1 MEISLNR
8 LKDVNTINS
17 ITNNISIKVEVKED
31 TLKPF
36 DLVTWISKSQLRSGS
51 PSEYLGIYNNYLN
64 EWHITKGS
72 TDSEK
77 QSGIKSLYKTLLKNV
92 AINYSTD
99 EERRW
104 LRNIDLNDPAD
115 LDVAMPFFSSRLKEI
130 CLYFASQREEV
141 KQQRLRYD
149 LAGSVKGSK
158 QLVVSDL
165 ITLVKRDD
173 YILQY
178 KSTKPTI
185 DVVLEDF
192 NITVDELYDISQDYF
207 DIPVTRTSPVTGTRG
222 DYYNFQ
228 QFTIDPLIFIDE
240 DASVKRLIEGYD
252 TELQSVCATNILTSD
267 LSQLVA
273 DVSFT
278 DDELTQL
285 PDSEF
290 INYIKTR
297 ENLNI
302 VNEKNLPTEHGGVDM
317 FYLSAGSTD
326 SNYVSGQL
334 FKSSK
339 PFRNLHNRY
348 NSTINFFPDT
358 SSMVSVKEIG
368 RFFVPDNI
376 GTANFFSLNP
386 KPKVLTDKLSAGQV
400 YSFPDPDIYGAGTG
414 ATQKTNPAP
423 IDHDEDI
430 TWTKAD
436 RSNER
441 LQGDIVN
448 QVQLQKFYPYSSK
461 EEESLEPQ
469 VGVSRVS
476 DPVDFWSGEERDIW
490 GNDDVYTPAL
500 QNTFDH
506 DSRQADLMVTDRS
519 IYNWKTDIYGNEY
532 AVYKNV
538 EPLQLAS
545 LREDTNY
552 ICKTLDFE
560 EFDNGET
567 ELSFID
573 YIDGGRV
580 NGIDPYVEN
589 LNPSQ
594 TFTAQA
600 SGFGKIDP
608 VFDEVCYGANYLP
621 DTCPVPP
628 PEIICEN
635 LDGGVYGY
643 SDASY
648 SVSSSGI
655 NFNQSVEE
663 DTLALAETFYFNTK
677 HCDDDGSRDYTYSI
691 ESSVPLYKPN
701 PESTNSQV
709 VSALESSFQA
719 LTTLYQQSS
728 SGGLIE
734 FRNKYGI
741 GKGSPLIEAFASVFN
756 RYENDPTLS
765 YIYNDIK
772 NNNIVD
778 IDIIY
783 DILVLYGQDYIVFEK
798 INFDYDTGTIQPST
812 LNNAIIKTTGTK
824 LERTIPLFFNEDK
837 KYILC
842 GRMREL
848 VDCNA
853 CYPQFI
859 KLDVETLQLS
869 TEFPNSS
876 ADQLEFKL
884 PSNLYQYTITDLED
898 IKLSYNNT
906 LDKYNIT
913 YFGSISGHEAGVPAV
928 SGIKV
933 LFSHDFRYIL
943 NSLELVD
950 ASVFHTDAIENIP
963 QSVSKDISEY
973 TVELENGVTNI
984 NLATN
989 IGHTLSAYEFTMTV
1003 NARALTAGD
1012 YSFTKFVYDFGDGS
1026 DILEK
1031 QRDILWN
1038 DPATLG
1044 TEDLDELLKLLGPDW
1059 GDPKALT
1066 PEHTYYFN
1074 NQTQTL
1080 TATVSAV
1087 HNNFDVDVYNI
1098 VIDTAPYS
1106 IKSSVDD
1113 IKLIDTQYYTD
1124 SNNTE
1129 KILLTL
1135 ETQNPKR
1142 IAMATLQKNLN
1153 EENNL
1158 PDLTDLTYTYT
1169 LVQGEGDDH
1178 NNLFYIHTNGDGSQE
1193 LKARYSLSAG
1203 EYSVRIKSTDELD
1216 AYTEKVF
1223 IVIIER
1229 DMC

>member
-8 LKDVNTINS
+8 LKNVNTINS
-17 ITNNISIKVEVKED
+17 ITNNISAKVEVKED

-36 DLVTWISKSQLRSGS
+36 DLITWINKSQLRSGT
-51 PSEYLGIYNNYLN
+51 PNEYLGIYNNYLN
-64 EWHITKGS
+64 TWHANKGS
-72 TDSEK
+72 TASEK
-77 QSGIKSLYKTLLKNV
+77 QTGIKSLYKTLLKNV

-130 CLYFASQREEV
+130 CLYFANQREEV

-173 YILQY
+173 FILQY
-178 KSTKPTI
+178 KSTKPSI

-192 NITVDELYDISQDYF
+192 NIVVDELYDISQDYF
-207 DIPVTRTSPVTGTRG
+207 DIPSTRVATVTGDRG
-222 DYYNFQ
+222 DYYKFQ
-228 QFTIDPLIFIDE
+228 QFTVDPLVFIDE
-240 DASVKRLIEGYD
+240 DTSVKHLIESYD
-252 TELQSVCATNILTSD
+252 TELQSTDTSTILTSD
-267 LSQLVA
+267 LSELVA

-278 DDELTQL
+278 EEELTQL

-297 ENLNI
+297 ENLNL

-317 FYLSAGSTD
+317 FYLSAGSSTSD
-326 SNYVSGQL
+326 FVSGSL
-334 FKSSK
+334 FKSTK
-339 PFRNLHNRY
+339 PYRNLHNRY
-348 NSTINFFPDT
+348 NSTVNFFPDVG
-358 SSMVSVKEIG
+358 SMVSVKQLG

-376 GTANFFSLNP
+376 GTANYFSLSP
-386 KPKVLTDKLSAGQV
+386 KPKVLTSELSAGQI
-400 YSFPDPDIYGAGTG
+400 YTFPDPDIYGTGLGTS
-414 ATQKTNPAP
+414 KTANTAP
-423 IDHDEDI
+423 IDHDE
-430 TWTKAD
+430 TVSWTKAD
-436 RSNER
+436 RSNEKF
-441 LQGDIVN
+441 QGDIVN

-469 VGVSRVS
+469 VGVSRVT
-476 DPVDFWSGEERDIW
+476 DPVDFWTGEEKDIW
-490 GNDDVYTPAL
+490 ANDDVYTPEL

-506 DSRQADLMVTDRS
+506 DDRQDDLLVTDRS

-532 AVYKNV
+532 SIYKNV
-538 EPLQLAS
+538 SPLSLAS
-545 LREDTNY
+545 LQEDTEY
-552 ICKTLDFE
+552 VCSTLDFK
-560 EFDNGET
+560 EFDNSET
-567 ELSFID
+567 ELSTVNF
-573 YIDGGRV
+573 IDGGRV
-580 NGIDPYVEN
+580 PGTDPLPEN

-594 TFTAQA
+594 SYVGGL
-600 SGFGKIDP
+600 SGFGAVDP
-608 VFDEVCYGANYLP
+608 VFDTVSYGANFLP
-621 DTCPVPP
+621 DICPVPV
-628 PEIICEN
+628 ETFICEN

-643 SDASY
+643 SVDSY
-648 SVSSSGI
+648 SASNSGL
-655 NFNQSVEE
+655 NFNQV
-663 DTLALAETFYFNTK
+663 DDDITFPDTFYFNTK
-677 HCDDDGSRDYTYSI
+677 HCDEDGERDYTYSI
-691 ESSVPLYKPN
+691 ESDVPLYKPN
-701 PESTNSQV
+701 PAATNSQL
-709 VSALESSFQA
+709 VSSVNTFTSLNTVFEESSA
-719 LTTLYQQSS
+719 
-728 SGGLIE
+728 GGLIE

-741 GKGSPLIEAFASVFN
+741 GRGSPLIEAFSAVFD
-756 RYENDPTLS
+756 RYENDATLS
-765 YIYNDIK
+765 YIYDDVK

-783 DILVLYGQDYIVFEK
+783 DILVLYGSDYILFEK

-812 LNNAIIKTTGTK
+812 LNNAIIKTSGAK

-842 GRMREL
+842 GRMREI

-859 KLDVETLQLS
+859 KLDIETLQLS
-869 TEFPNSS
+869 TEFPNTS
-876 ADQLEFKL
+876 AEQLQFKL

-943 NSLELVD
+943 NNMELTD

-963 QSVSKDISEY
+963 QSISKDISEY
-973 TVELENGVTNI
+973 TVSLENGASNV
-984 NLATN
+984 NLATS
-989 IGHTLSAYEFTMTV
+989 IGHSLSAYEFTLTV
-1003 NARALTAGD
+1003 NARSLTAGD
-1012 YSFTKFVYDFGDGS
+1012 YSFTKFIYDFGDGS
-1026 DILEK
+1026 ELVEK
-1031 QRDILWN
+1031 QRDILWD
-1038 DPATLG
+1038 DPSTLG
-1044 TEDLDELLKLLGPDW
+1044 TQDLDELLKLLGPDW
-1059 GDPKALT
+1059 GDPKAFT

-1087 HNNFDVDVYNI
+1087 HNNFDVDTYKI

-1113 IKLIDTQYYTD
+1113 IKLVDTQYYTD
-1124 SNNTE
+1124 SNNVE

-1135 ETQNPKR
+1135 ETQSPKR

-1178 NNLFYIHTNGDGSQE
+1178 NNLFYIQENSDGSQE
-1193 LKARYSLSAG
+1193 LKAKYSLSAG
-1203 EYSVRIKSTDELD
+1203 EYSVRIRSTDELD